1 MFNSRVLPLR
11 RRQSRIKNYFAE
23 NRLFAVRSIVAGVL
37 AAGMLMLVGARLFYL
52 QVLRHDYYYG
62 LAQGNRIRTEPIP
75 PSRGLILDRH
85 GVVLADNLPAFQ
97 IELVREQVG
106 DARSVDA
113 MLAQLVGI
121 GLLRPEEVAGI
132 RRTIMLHKVYDSVPI
147 KLQLTEEEMALF
159 AVHRHQFTGVDIRTR
174 LARHYPLGQTAVHA
188 IGYVSAINEQDLKS
202 IDGDEYA
209 GTSLIGKLGVE
220 SAYEVQLHGRR
231 GSREIL
237 VNAAGRPVDK
247 QGDFTPHLDIRPP
260 IAGDDLILGL
270 DIRVQK
276 AAEDALA
283 GHRGS
288 VVALDPKTGDVIALA
303 SLPGFD
309 PNGFVRGLT
318 VGQYGQLRDD
328 IDIPLLNRAL
338 RGAYPP
344 GSTVKPLYA
353 LAGQKYNIF
362 TPSQQEFCG
371 GVFTLPGSSHQYRDD
386 EKHGFLDMRHAIARS
401 CDVYFY
407 RLAERLGIDRM
418 ADFMKTFGYGDLTG
432 VDIPGEKA
440 GLYASPEWKRR
451 AFKRAADQVWFP
463 GETISMGI
471 GQGAIT
477 VTPLQ
482 QAHFAGEIGERGKII
497 ATPRLVSAIR
507 TAGSTEI
514 VPRAPRLEKPVDN
527 IATPEQWAVVTEG
540 MEAVVLPGG
549 TGYASGVNPRYK
561 FAGKTGTAQVFTI
574 KQTDSTKSK
583 IADERH
589 RDHAWFIAYAPAD
602 DPKIAVA
609 VLVEN
614 GGFGAAA
621 AAPIARKVLDAY
633 LLGADAPADFKKP
646 NAPATTPGAASPAVP
661 VPMAHPKHAAT
672 TAANLLVTGTF

>member
-1 MFNSRVLPLR
+1 MVRS
-11 RRQSRIKNYFAE
+11 RQSRIKNYFAE
-23 NRLFAVRSIVAGVL
+23 NRLFAVRSIVAGLIAGVML
-37 AAGMLMLVGARLFYL
+37 ALVGSRLFYL
-52 QVLRHDYYYG
+52 QVLKHEYYST
-62 LAQGNRIRTEPIP
+62 LSQGNRIRTEPIP

-106 DARSVDA
+106 DTKSVDA
-113 MLAQLVGI
+113 TLASLVSI
-121 GLLRPEEVAGI
+121 GLLHPEEISNI
-132 RRTIMLHKVYDSVPI
+132 RRTVLLHKMYESVPI
-147 KLQLTEEEMALF
+147 KLQLNEEEMALF
-159 AVHRHQFTGVDIRTR
+159 AVHRYQFSGVDIRTR
-174 LARHYPLGQTAVHA
+174 LARHYPLGESAVHA
-188 IGYVSAINEQDLKS
+188 IGYVSAINEQDLRQ
-202 IDGDEYA
+202 IDSDEYA

-220 SAYEVQLHGRR
+220 AAYEHQLHGKR

-247 QGDFTPHLDIRPP
+247 QGEYTPHLDVRPP

-276 AAEDALA
+276 VAEDALA
-283 GHRGS
+283 GKRGS

-309 PNGFVRGLT
+309 PNGFVRGLS
-318 VGQYGQLRDD
+318 VAEYAKLRDN

-353 LAGQKYNIF
+353 LAAQKYGIF
-362 TPSQQEFCG
+362 TPSQPVYCNG
-371 GVFTLPGSSHQYRDD
+371 IFTLPGSIHQYRDD
-386 EKHGFLDMRHAIARS
+386 KKHGSLDMRHAISES

-407 RLAERLGIDRM
+407 RVAERLGIDRM
-418 ADFMKTFGYGDLTG
+418 APFMKAFGYGELTG
-432 VDIPGEKA
+432 IDIPGEKA
-440 GLYASPEWKRR
+440 GLYASPEWKHR

-482 QAHFAGEIGERGKII
+482 QAHFAAEIAERGQVI

-507 TAGSTEI
+507 TAGSTTI
-514 VPRAPRLEKPVDN
+514 VPRNPRTTEPIN
-527 IATPEQWAVVTEG
+527 IATQEQWDVVYDGMVAVVSQ
-540 MEAVVLPGG
+540 PGG
-549 TGYASGVNPRYK
+549 TAYASGVGAKYK

-574 KQTDSTKSK
+574 KQNENTRAK
-583 IADERH
+583 ILEERR

-602 DPKIAVA
+602 DPKIAVS

-614 GGFGAAA
+614 GGFGASA
-621 AAPIARKVLDAY
+621 AAPIARKVLDAF
-633 LLGADAPADFKKP
+633 LLGIDAAPEPKK
-646 NAPATTPGAASPAVP
+646 APAVP
-661 VPMAHPKHAAT
+661 AHITAEIPKAT
-672 TAANLLVTGTF
+672 APL

>member
-1 MFNSRVLPLR
+1 MVRS
-11 RRQSRIKNYFAE
+11 RQSRIKNYFAE
-23 NRLFAVRSIVAGVL
+23 NRLFAVRSVVAGL
-37 AAGMLMLVGARLFYL
+37 IATLCLSLVGVRLFYL
-52 QVLRHDYYYG
+52 QVLRFDYYSSMS
-62 LAQGNRIRTEPIP
+62 QGNSIRTEPIP

-106 DARSVDA
+106 DATALDA
-113 MLAQLVGI
+113 TFAALVNI
-121 GLLRPEEVAGI
+121 GLLRPDEVANI
-132 RRTIMLHKVYDSVPI
+132 KRTVLLHKVYESVPV
-147 KLQLTEEEMALF
+147 KLQLTEQEMAVF
-159 AVHRHQFTGVDIRTR
+159 AVHRYQFTGVDIRTR
-174 LARHYPLGQTAVHA
+174 LARHYPLGETAVHA
-188 IGYVSAINEQDLKS
+188 IGYVSAINEQDLKQ
-202 IDGDEYA
+202 IDSAEYA

-220 SAYEVQLHGRR
+220 GAYEKELHGRP
-231 GSREIL
+231 GFRELL
-237 VNAAGRPVDK
+237 VNAAGRPVEK
-247 QGDFTPHLDIRPP
+247 QGDYLPQLHDRAP

-276 AAEDALA
+276 VAEEALA
-283 GHRGS
+283 GKRGS

-303 SLPGFD
+303 SMPGFD

-318 VGQYGQLRDD
+318 VAQYGALRDD

-353 LAGQKYNIF
+353 LAAQKYNIL
-362 TPSQQEFCG
+362 TPSQQEYCN

-386 EKHGFLDMRHAIARS
+386 EKHGYLDMRHAISRS

-407 RLAERLGIDRM
+407 RVAERLGIDRM
-418 ADFMKTFGYGDLTG
+418 ADFMKAFGYGEATG
-432 VDIPGEKA
+432 IDIPGEKA
-440 GLYASPEWKRR
+440 GLYASPAWKQRV
-451 AFKRAADQVWFP
+451 FKRPADRVWFP

-482 QAHFAGEIGERGKII
+482 QAHFAAEIAERGQVI

-507 TAGSTEI
+507 TAGSTAI
-514 VPRAPRLEKPVDN
+514 LARPPKLSKAVD
-527 IATPEQWAVVTEG
+527 IATPEQWDVIYDG
-540 MEAVVLPGG
+540 MVAVVLPGG
-549 TGYASGVNPRYK
+549 TAYASGVGAKYK
-561 FAGKTGTAQVFTI
+561 YAGKTGTAQVYTI
-574 KQTDSTKSK
+574 KQTDNTRAK
-583 IADERH
+583 IKDERK
-589 RDHAWFIAYAPAD
+589 RDHSWFIAYAPAD

-614 GGFGAAA
+614 GGFGASV

-633 LLGADAPADFKKP
+633 LLGPEAATEPKKP
-646 NAPATTPGAASPAVP
+646 STDLDHIAAVIPKTPAP
-661 VPMAHPKHAAT
+661 
-672 TAANLLVTGTF
+672 L